1 MIESINLK
9 AWRDDRVDR
18 KPRMSP
24 RSLPRYL
31 VVADDL
37 SGAADCAAGFASA
50 GLSTSVLLDPQASG
64 QAQRDVDVLT
74 VDTNSRRDTPAV
86 AAAKLQALLATP
98 ASQGRR
104 VLKKIDSTLRGGWA
118 QEVAVLQGALDSMA
132 LVAPSFPQMGRTMQA
147 GLVHVNGVR
156 LADTDT
162 WKLEHADRDARAAQ
176 QLQAAGLRCD
186 NLPASLLDAG
196 PDATVQAIA
205 KAREQGLQA
214 LVFDVLTDEHLQ
226 TLAQASLQL
235 EQAFSVCSA
244 GLSHALAQ
252 QVPAVSAAA
261 AALDVPHGA
270 GRLPSVVTVVG
281 SMSAIAQQQL
291 AYLAEQP
298 RTRLH
303 VVPPG
308 YLRSEAQT
316 PQRQS
321 LVQTLVQ
328 TVSAEVAQ
336 GLDVVVSLG
345 ADAHTDP
352 AEGPML
358 ARQLARLLHVP
369 MASAAGL
376 VITGGETARAVLEE
390 LQLRSL
396 RVHSESEP
404 GVVLCITEHQD
415 TEQDTP
421 RQWIATKAGA
431 FGHPASLQRASSA
444 IHSLLAAQT
453 PGSRTDTAPTESKQ
467 R

>member
-1 MIESINLK
+1 
-9 AWRDDRVDR
+9 
-18 KPRMSP
+18 MSP

-86 AAAKLQALLATP
+86 AAAKLLALLAAP

-118 QEVAVLQGALDSMA
+118 QEVAVLQGALGAMA

-147 GLVHVNGVR
+147 GLVHVHGVR

-162 WKLEHADRDARAAQ
+162 WKLEHADRDDRAAQ

-196 PDATVQAIA
+196 PDATAQAIA
-205 KAREQGLQA
+205 TAREQGLQA

-226 TLAQASLQL
+226 TLAQASLQI
-235 EQAFSVCSA
+235 EQAFCVCSA

-261 AALDVPHGA
+261 AALGVPHSA

-308 YLRSEAQT
+308 CLRSDAQT
-316 PQRQS
+316 PQRQ
-321 LVQTLVQ
+321 TLVQ
-328 TVSAEVAQ
+328 AVNDEVAQ

-358 ARQLARLLHVP
+358 ARQLARLLHAP
-369 MASAAGL
+369 MAAAAGL

-404 GVVLCITEHQD
+404 GVVLCITEHQN
-415 TEQDTP
+415 TEQDTR

-453 PGSRTDTAPTESKQ
+453 PGGRTDTAPTESKQ

>member
-1 MIESINLK
+1 
-9 AWRDDRVDR
+9 
-18 KPRMSP
+18 MSP

-50 GLSTSVLLDPQASG
+50 GLSTSVLLDPQGSG
-64 QAQRDVDVLT
+64 QALRDVDVLT

-86 AAAKLQALLATP
+86 AAAKLQALLAAP

-118 QEVAVLQGALDSMA
+118 QEVAVLQGALDAMA

-147 GLVHVNGVR
+147 GLVHVHGVR

-162 WKLEHADRDARAAQ
+162 WKLEHADRDDRAAQ

-186 NLPASLLDAG
+186 NLSASLLDAG
-196 PDATVQAIA
+196 PDATAQAIA
-205 KAREQGLQA
+205 TAREQGLQA

-226 TLAQASLQL
+226 TLAQASLQV
-235 EQAFSVCSA
+235 EQAFCVCSA

-270 GRLPSVVTVVG
+270 GRLPSVVTIVG

-308 YLRSEAQT
+308 CLRSDAQT
-316 PQRQS
+316 PQRQA
-321 LVQTLVQ
+321 LVQV
-328 TVSAEVAQ
+328 VYDEVAQ

-358 ARQLARLLHVP
+358 ARQLARLLHAP
-369 MASAAGL
+369 MAAAAGL

-415 TEQDTP
+415 TEQDTR

-444 IHSLLAAQT
+444 IHSLLAAQI
-453 PGSRTDTAPTESKQ
+453 PGGRTDTAPTESKQ

>member
-1 MIESINLK
+1 
-9 AWRDDRVDR
+9 
-18 KPRMSP
+18 MSP

-50 GLSTSVLLDPQASG
+50 GLSTSVLLDPQACG

-86 AAAKLQALLATP
+86 AAAKLQALLAAP

-118 QEVAVLQGALDSMA
+118 REVAVLQGALDAMA

-147 GLVHVNGVR
+147 GLVHVHGVR

-162 WKLEHADRDARAAQ
+162 WKLEHVDRDDRAAQ

-196 PDATVQAIA
+196 PDATAQAIA

-235 EQAFSVCSA
+235 EQAFCVCSA

-261 AALDVPHGA
+261 AALDVPHSA

-308 YLRSEAQT
+308 CLRSDAQT
-316 PQRQS
+316 PQRQ
-321 LVQTLVQ
+321 TLEQ

-358 ARQLARLLHVP
+358 ARQLARLLHAP
-369 MASAAGL
+369 MAAAAGL

-404 GVVLCITEHQD
+404 GVVLCITENQD
-415 TEQDTP
+415 SENDTR

-453 PGSRTDTAPTESKQ
+453 PSGRTDTAPTESKQ

>member
-1 MIESINLK
+1 MIY
-9 AWRDDRVDR
+9 DRFNQIKDSACDGVAR

-50 GLSTSVLLDPQASG
+50 GFSTSVLLDPQASG
-64 QAQRDVDVLT
+64 TAQRDVDVLT
-74 VDTNSRRDTPAV
+74 VDTNSRRDSAAV
-86 AAAKLQALLATP
+86 AAAKLQAVLAAP
-98 ASQGRR
+98 ATQGRR

-118 QEVAVLQGALDSMA
+118 QEVAVLQRGLNAMA
-132 LVAPSFPQMGRTMQA
+132 LVAPAFPQMGRTMLDGVVRVH
-147 GLVHVNGVR
+147 GLR

-162 WKLEHADRDARAAQ
+162 WKLEHAGCDDRPAQ

-186 NLPASLLDAG
+186 HLSASLLDAG
-196 PDATVQAIA
+196 PAATAQAIA
-205 KAREQGLQA
+205 QACGEGVQA

-226 TLAQASLQL
+226 TLAQASLQI
-235 EQAFSVCSA
+235 EHAFCVCSA
-244 GLSHALAQ
+244 GLSHALARQ
-252 QVPAVSAAA
+252 LPAAA
-261 AALDVPHGA
+261 ASAVSLDMPHSA

-298 RTRLH
+298 RTQLH
-303 VVPPG
+303 VVAPSW
-308 YLRSEAQT
+308 LRSDAQT
-316 PQRQS
+316 PQC
-321 LVQTLVQ
+321 QTLVQ
-328 TVSAEVAQ
+328 TISSEVAQ

-345 ADAHTDP
+345 ADTHTDP

-358 ARQLARLLHVP
+358 ARQLARLLHAP
-369 MASAAGL
+369 MAAAAGL
-376 VITGGETARAVLEE
+376 VITGGETARAVLEA

-404 GVVLCITEHQD
+404 GVVLCITENQD
-415 TEQDTP
+415 TEPDSR

-431 FGHPASLQRASSA
+431 FGHPASLHRAAIA
-444 IHSLLAAQT
+444 IHSLLAANT
-453 PGSRTDTAPTESKQ
+453 PGSITDPLPTESKQ

>member
-1 MIESINLK
+1 MTESTES
-9 AWRDDRVDR
+9 
-18 KPRMSP
+18 PRMSP
-24 RSLPRYL
+24 RSLPHYL

-50 GLSTSVLLDPQASG
+50 GLSTSVLLDAQASAG
-64 QAQRDVDVLT
+64 AQSDVAVLT
-74 VDTNSRRDTPAV
+74 VDTNSRRDTAAE
-86 AAAKLQALLATP
+86 AAAKLQAVLAAP

-118 QEVAVLQGALDSMA
+118 QEVAVLQSALHAIA
-132 LVAPSFPQMGRTMQA
+132 LVAPAFPQMGRTMQ
-147 GLVHVNGVR
+147 GGVVYVHGVR
-156 LADTDT
+156 LADTAT
-162 WKLEHADRDARAAQ
+162 WQLEHADRDDRAAQ

-196 PDATVQAIA
+196 PEATAQAIA
-205 KAREQGLQA
+205 NAREQGVQA
-214 LVFDVLTDEHLQ
+214 LVLDVLHDQHLQ
-226 TLAQASLQL
+226 TLAQASLQI
-235 EQAFSVCSA
+235 EQAFCVCSA

-252 QVPAVSAAA
+252 QVQPVSASAA
-261 AALDVPHGA
+261 SLDVPHAA

-298 RTRLH
+298 QTRLH

-308 YLRSEAQT
+308 CLRSDVQT
-316 PQRQS
+316 TQGQTLVQP

-328 TVSAEVAQ
+328 TISDEVAQ

-345 ADAHTDP
+345 ADAQTDP

-358 ARQLARLLHVP
+358 ARQLARLLHAP
-369 MASAAGL
+369 MAGAAGL

-404 GVVLCITEHQD
+404 GVVLCITEDH
-415 TEQDTP
+415 DTP
-421 RQWIATKAGA
+421 HNARRQWIATKAGA

-444 IHSLLAAQT
+444 IHSLLAGQT
-453 PGSRTDTAPTESKQ
+453 PGGRTDTAPTESKQ

>member
-1 MIESINLK
+1 
-9 AWRDDRVDR
+9 
-18 KPRMSP
+18 MSP

-74 VDTNSRRDTPAV
+74 VDTNSRRDTPSV
-86 AAAKLQALLATP
+86 AAAKLQALLAAP

-118 QEVAVLQGALDSMA
+118 QEVAVLQGALDAMA

-147 GLVHVNGVR
+147 GLVHVHGVR

-162 WKLEHADRDARAAQ
+162 WKLEHADRDDRAAQ

-186 NLPASLLDAG
+186 NLPVSLLDAG
-196 PDATVQAIA
+196 PDATAQAIA

-226 TLAQASLQL
+226 TLAQASLQV
-235 EQAFSVCSA
+235 EQAFCVCSA

-252 QVPAVSAAA
+252 QVTAVSAAA
-261 AALDVPHGA
+261 AALDVSHGA
-270 GRLPSVVTVVG
+270 GRLPSVLTVVG

-303 VVPPG
+303 VVPPAC
-308 YLRSEAQT
+308 LRSDAQT
-316 PQRQS
+316 PQRQA
-321 LVQTLVQ
+321 LVQ

-358 ARQLARLLHVP
+358 ARQLARLLHAP
-369 MASAAGL
+369 MAAAAGL

-404 GVVLCITEHQD
+404 GVVLCITETQD
-415 TEQDTP
+415 TEQDTR

-453 PGSRTDTAPTESKQ
+453 PGGRTDTAPTESKQ

>member
-1 MIESINLK
+1 
-9 AWRDDRVDR
+9 
-18 KPRMSP
+18 MSP
-24 RSLPRYL
+24 RSLPHYL

-50 GLSTSVLLDPQASG
+50 GLSTSVLLDAQASAG
-64 QAQRDVDVLT
+64 AQGDVAVLT
-74 VDTNSRRDTPAV
+74 VDTNSRRDTLAE
-86 AAAKLQALLATP
+86 AAAKLQAVLAAP

-118 QEVAVLQGALDSMA
+118 QEVAVLQAALHAIA
-132 LVAPSFPQMGRTMQA
+132 LVAPAFPQMGRTMQ
-147 GLVHVNGVR
+147 GGVVYVHGVR
-156 LADTDT
+156 LADTAT
-162 WKLEHADRDARAAQ
+162 WQLEHADRDDRAAQ

-186 NLPASLLDAG
+186 NLPASVLDAG
-196 PDATVQAIA
+196 PEATAQAIA
-205 KAREQGLQA
+205 NAREQGVQA

-226 TLAQASLQL
+226 TLAQASLQI
-235 EQAFSVCSA
+235 EQAFCVCSA

-252 QVPAVSAAA
+252 QVQPVSASAA
-261 AALDVPHGA
+261 SLDVPHAA
-270 GRLPSVVTVVG
+270 GCLPSVVTVVG

-308 YLRSEAQT
+308 CLRSDAQT
-316 PQRQS
+316 TQGQT

-328 TVSAEVAQ
+328 TISAEVAQ

-345 ADAHTDP
+345 ADAQTDP

-358 ARQLARLLHVP
+358 ARQLARLLHAP
-369 MASAAGL
+369 MAAAAGL

-404 GVVLCITEHQD
+404 GVVLCITENQD
-415 TEQDTP
+415 TEQDTR

-431 FGHPASLQRASSA
+431 FGHPASLQRASRA
-444 IHSLLAAQT
+444 IHSLLAAQP
-453 PGSRTDTAPTESKQ
+453 PGGRTDTLPTESKQ

>member
-1 MIESINLK
+1 
-9 AWRDDRVDR
+9 
-18 KPRMSP
+18 MSP

-64 QAQRDVDVLT
+64 QAQRDVEVLT
-74 VDTNSRRDTPAV
+74 IDTNSRRDTPAV
-86 AAAKLQALLATP
+86 AAAKLQALLAAP

-118 QEVAVLQGALDSMA
+118 QEVAVLQGALDAMA

-147 GLVHVNGVR
+147 GLVHVHGVR

-162 WKLEHADRDARAAQ
+162 WKLEHADRDDRAAQ

-196 PDATVQAIA
+196 AEATAQAIA
-205 KAREQGLQA
+205 TAREQGLQA

-235 EQAFSVCSA
+235 EQAFCVCSA

-252 QVPAVSAAA
+252 QLPAASAAA

-308 YLRSEAQT
+308 CLRSGAQT
-316 PQRQS
+316 PQRQD
-321 LVQTLVQ
+321 LVQAI
-328 TVSAEVAQ
+328 SAEVAQ

-358 ARQLARLLHVP
+358 ARQLARLLHAP
-369 MASAAGL
+369 MAAAAGL

-404 GVVLCITEHQD
+404 GVVLCITEHQN
-415 TEQDTP
+415 TEQVTP

-453 PGSRTDTAPTESKQ
+453 PGGHTDTAPTESKQ

>member
-1 MIESINLK
+1 
-9 AWRDDRVDR
+9 
-18 KPRMSP
+18 MSP
-24 RSLPRYL
+24 QSLPHYL

-50 GLSTSVLLDPQASG
+50 GLSTRVLLDAQASTG
-64 QAQRDVDVLT
+64 AQGDVAVLT
-74 VDTNSRRDTPAV
+74 VDTNSRRDTAAE
-86 AAAKLQALLATP
+86 AAAKLQAVLAAP

-118 QEVAVLQGALDSMA
+118 QEVAVLQAALHAIA
-132 LVAPSFPQMGRTMQA
+132 LVAPAFPQMARTMQ
-147 GLVHVNGVR
+147 GGVVYVHGVR
-156 LADTDT
+156 LADTAT
-162 WKLEHADRDARAAQ
+162 WQLEHADREDRAAQ

-196 PDATVQAIA
+196 PEATAQAIA
-205 KAREQGLQA
+205 NAREQGVQA
-214 LVFDVLTDEHLQ
+214 LVFDVLTDKHLQ
-226 TLAQASLQL
+226 TLAQASLQI
-235 EQAFSVCSA
+235 EQAFCVCSA

-252 QVPAVSAAA
+252 QVQPVSASPAS
-261 AALDVPHGA
+261 LDVPHAA

-303 VVPPG
+303 VVLPG
-308 YLRSEAQT
+308 CLRSDVQT
-316 PQRQS
+316 TQGQT

-328 TVSAEVAQ
+328 TISDEVAQ

-358 ARQLARLLHVP
+358 ARQLARLLHAP
-369 MASAAGL
+369 MAAAAGL

-404 GVVLCITEHQD
+404 GVVLCITENQNI
-415 TEQDTP
+415 EQGTP

-431 FGHPASLQRASSA
+431 FGHPASLQRASCA
-444 IHSLLAAQT
+444 IHSLLAAQP
-453 PGSRTDTAPTESKQ
+453 PGGRTDTLPTESKQ